1 MKGKRY
7 LIGVLSMVT
16 SRPKTSN
23 PITIRNAIIRGKAL
37 RLDMLIGPEWSLCSS
52 SATRCKSNKES
63 THDKV
68 LSRLASKGWVETS
81 NSDHEK
87 NVHNTAPLLRSRT
100 FSARDA
106 NDLYRQMHNTRHY
119 RELPEDVPYS
129 PREAVRVINALR
141 NATKGSDM
149 VVMPGTM
156 MIYTNS
162 GRLYNVMPVVSNGKL
177 IYSVLKY
184 NDGGS
189 SLFNLGGILKFMHG
203 RSHGYTFKHDGI
215 QFGIEICADSCS
227 LARTTSQNGSKG
239 LDIQIL
245 SSCGDRYT
253 ISALRRGG
261 YFICSDGTGDGY
273 TRVETSN
280 RKPISPSL
288 VDDDNLIV
296 YSTSMLLHRRREETR
311 RKDRET

>member
-1 MKGKRY
+1 MEKTERAEKAFSRTIKIAANRLERLTERKNAETSKHRRRDVYLAGVIKLETSVPDTKNPKKIIEAIKTGKKKG
-7 LIGVLSMVT
+7 
-16 SRPKTSN
+16 
-23 PITIRNAIIRGKAL
+23 
-37 RLDMLIGPEWSLCSS
+37 LDLLVGPEWGLCASAEKPSS
-52 SATRCKSNKES
+52 
-63 THDKV
+63 
-68 LSRLASKGWVETS
+68 
-81 NSDHEK
+81 
-87 NVHNTAPLLRSRT
+87 T
-100 FSARDA
+100 FSVHDYMSFFPPREVLDARK
-106 NDLYRQMHNTRHY
+106 LQC
-119 RELPEDVPYS
+119 EKPYS
-129 PREAVRVINALR
+129 PREALKVINALR